1 MAIRKAQ
8 TREFINKV
16 QTKKNLT
23 TLSDMLYSA
32 IRFVNNPFIIN
43 KGTTVV

>member
-1 MAIRKAQ
+1 MRKAQ
-8 TREFINKV
+8 TREFINKL

-23 TLSDMLYSA
+23 TTLSDMPYSA
-32 IRFVNNPFIIN
+32 IRFVNNPFIIS